1 MRRPLPIFIVFGFL
15 TSCSSS
21 DQETATS
28 IARDIT
34 STRSVSSDTCDNSV
48 SNPFAV
54 KYQIE
59 DLQTS
64 LSFSESLDP
73 FIPVTPESL
82 SISEASLEFELSG
95 DRNRALAETF
105 GFSTHE
111 YHRETLSV
119 SRMDQ
124 VIAIHNGRS
133 PVPVSLDI
141 SLNIEFVSGPNC
153 LIRLAENYSR
163 PLDAYQDPT
172 LLVPDDL
179 QPDFSKW
186 SRFASMELPEP
197 TAQAVSLAA
206 SWWEDYDSDGNYTHG
221 DGIYVDLYVHKRIAP
236 IRMAFFGDVTEENIR
251 DYRDALEILK
261 VIAPSLDIG
270 FATSID
276 EVTLPIHFV
285 GNCSVEELGER
296 LHGEGCKYVGSYSF
310 PYRPDDLPEAYETH
324 RGFISHNSSSDRK
337 ARRMTRRNAV
347 FHELGHALGLHH
359 NYCEYSQMRSPN
371 SKTTQPTNWGA
382 LDLMAIAAINNEAVK
397 RGASYSSDYDEV
409 EQATRLIMMKE
420 PNILMVRHLIP
431 CVKHSGLLLMHHGK
445 R

>member
-1 MRRPLPIFIVFGFL
+1 MRSTSKNRRYIQGGIVVRRTLPILVVLGFL

-28 IARDIT
+28 IARDTT
-34 STRSVSSDTCDNSV
+34 SILSVSPGTCDISRGLFVKQIDGGEPIAINFH
-48 SNPFAV
+48 PFAV

-82 SISEASLEFELSG
+82 RISKASLEFEPSG
-95 DRNRALAETF
+95 NRNTTLAETF
-105 GFSTHE
+105 GFSIHE
-111 YHRETLSV
+111 YHRQALSV
-119 SRMDQ
+119 SSTDQ

-141 SLNIEFVSGPNC
+141 SLNIDFVSGPNC

-172 LLVPDDL
+172 LLVPEDL
-179 QPDFSKW
+179 RPDFSKW

-197 TAQAVSLAA
+197 TAQAVALAA
-206 SWWEDYDSDGNYTHG
+206 SWWEDYDADGNYTHG
-221 DGIYVDLYVHKRIAP
+221 DGVYVDLYVHKRTAP
-236 IRMAFFGDVTEENIR
+236 IRMGFFGDVSEENIR

-285 GNCSVEELGER
+285 GNCSVEKLGER

-310 PYRPDDLPEAYETH
+310 PYRPDHLPEAYETQ
-324 RGFISHNSSSDRK
+324 RGFISDPSRFPWK
-337 ARRMTRRNAV
+337 
-347 FHELGHALGLHH
+347 
-359 NYCEYSQMRSPN
+359 
-371 SKTTQPTNWGA
+371 
-382 LDLMAIAAINNEAVK
+382 
-397 RGASYSSDYDEV
+397 
-409 EQATRLIMMKE
+409 
-420 PNILMVRHLIP
+420 
-431 CVKHSGLLLMHHGK
+431 
-445 R
+445 